1 MNRLLVVSMAVIL
14 LNAVSAHAE
23 SGIDAAIQRL
33 QADLDKM
40 HADIAGEAD
49 KKTLLADK
57 QKIKS
62 DKAALQAARRAAKSD
77 LLKGGTSGDAY

>member
-1 MNRLLVVSMAVIL
+1 MMMSIL
-14 LNAVSAHAE
+14 LIAVNAHAE

-49 KKTLLADK
+49 KQTLLADK

-62 DKAALQAARRAAKSD
+62 DKAALQAARHAAKSD
-77 LLKGGTSGDAY
+77 LLKGRTSAQSRDAY